1 MATWDLTKT
10 KHHVLLCNGGSCNR
24 KGGEEVTV
32 AIRNAIAEA
41 GLDDQVHTTRT
52 RCNGRCEDAPVM
64 IVYPEGTWYGMM
76 TPELAPKLV
85 EQHFGKGLPITER
98 ITHRYGQDGFVREE
112 GAAPGMFK
120 SEKARQ

>member
-24 KGGEEVTV
+24 KGGEELTV
-32 AIRNAIAEA
+32 AIRSAIAEA

-64 IVYPEGTWYGMM
+64 IVYPEGTWYGKL
-76 TPELAPKLV
+76 TPELAPHLV
-85 EQHFGKGLPITER
+85 EQHFCKGLPVTELV
-98 ITHRYGQDGFVREE
+98 THRYGQECFVREE
-112 GAAPGMFK
+112 GVAPGILK
-120 SEKARQ
+120 SEKAGK